1 MKFTFD
7 PNTSVKGSTITA
19 AEKEDND
26 IQAIADSK
34 LDDVSDDFDF
44 LVAGI
49 EKLFRDNRYEE
60 AITILDE
67 VTSSLA
73 EAIGNISDN
82 FADNSIDTEE

>member
-1 MKFTFD
+1 MKFTFNPD
-7 PNTSVKGSTITA
+7 TFVKGDTITA
-19 AEKEDND
+19 AEKENND

-82 FADNSIDTEE
+82 FADSNIGTEE